1 MKKIITAMSFLLLCL
16 GFLAVP
22 GKSLAASAVV
32 EFSTDK
38 TEVKKDE
45 TVTVVCRVTS
55 KDGFNDVKM
64 KVSYD
69 SDVLQ
74 FIEGGKKVSGG
85 NGQLSIQ
92 SVGNTDAVT
101 TRTYS
106 LQFQAVGEGAAAI
119 QTDGKPKI
127 LDSEGNKLSIS
138 SNRVV
143 LSVTA
148 EEAAA
153 QGTVDPADP
162 AAVASAAPTP
172 TPVPLNT
179 NTKLKGLSFHAI
191 SMAPQFSTEVLEYT
205 IKVDCNTDKLY
216 YNAIPANG
224 KQRIRLKG
232 NEELMPGENEMKL
245 VVTAESGDKR
255 TFKLKVVK
263 ETESETKVREQQEKG
278 TSNITFSV
286 YEKDGS
292 IYIQNQ
298 YQFQVMDVK
307 DDEVIPSG
315 YVKTTVDI
323 DGKSVP
329 AYTMQNDLDNNY
341 LLMYLK
347 GASDEPTLYQ
357 YDRQEKTLQRYTG
370 TMTQKVNQG
379 GNVASELEVKPETW
393 MYGLII
399 GLSIL
404 VLALLIIILNM
415 ILRRRL
421 NRGKKELNEMDF

>member
-1 MKKIITAMSFLLLCL
+1 MSFLLLCL

-106 LQFQAVGEGAAAI
+106 LQFQAVGEGATAI
-119 QTDGKPKI
+119 QTDGNPKI
-127 LDSEGNKLSIS
+127 LDSEENKLSIS
-138 SNRVV
+138 SNRIV

-153 QGTVDPADP
+153 QGTVNPADP

-357 YDRQEKTLQRYTG
+357 YDRQEKHYS
-370 TMTQKVNQG
+370 
-379 GNVASELEVKPETW
+379 AIPE
-393 MYGLII
+393 
-399 GLSIL
+399 
-404 VLALLIIILNM
+404 
-415 ILRRRL
+415 R
-421 NRGKKELNEMDF
+421 

>member
-1 MKKIITAMSFLLLCL
+1 MAFWQ
-16 GFLAVP
+16 FP

-106 LQFQAVGEGAAAI
+106 LQFQAVGEGATAI
-119 QTDGKPKI
+119 QTDGNPKI

-138 SNRVV
+138 SNRIV

-153 QGTVDPADP
+153 QGTVNPADP
-162 AAVASAAPTP
+162 AAVASGGTDSDAR
-172 TPVPLNT
+172 VPLNT

-232 NEELMPGENEMKL
+232 NEELW
-245 VVTAESGDKR
+245 
-255 TFKLKVVK
+255 
-263 ETESETKVREQQEKG
+263 
-278 TSNITFSV
+278 
-286 YEKDGS
+286 
-292 IYIQNQ
+292 
-298 YQFQVMDVK
+298 
-307 DDEVIPSG
+307 
-315 YVKTTVDI
+315 
-323 DGKSVP
+323 P
-329 AYTMQNDLDNNY
+329 AKM
-341 LLMYLK
+341 
-347 GASDEPTLYQ
+347 
-357 YDRQEKTLQRYTG
+357 R
-370 TMTQKVNQG
+370 
-379 GNVASELEVKPETW
+379 
-393 MYGLII
+393 
-399 GLSIL
+399 
-404 VLALLIIILNM
+404 
-415 ILRRRL
+415 
-421 NRGKKELNEMDF
+421 

>member
-1 MKKIITAMSFLLLCL
+1 MSFLLLCL

-92 SVGNTDAVT
+92 SVGNTDVVT

-106 LQFQAVGEGAAAI
+106 LQFQAVGEGATAI
-119 QTDGKPKI
+119 QTDGNPKI
-127 LDSEGNKLSIS
+127 LDSEGNKLS
-138 SNRVV
+138 
-143 LSVTA
+143 
-148 EEAAA
+148 
-153 QGTVDPADP
+153 
-162 AAVASAAPTP
+162 
-172 TPVPLNT
+172 
-179 NTKLKGLSFHAI
+179 KLKGLSFHAI

-379 GNVASELEVKPETW
+379 GNVASEPEVKPETW

>member
-1 MKKIITAMSFLLLCL
+1 MKKIVFVLSFIFACL
-16 GFLAVP
+16 GFLAIP
-22 GKSLAASAVV
+22 SEIRAASAVV
-32 EFSTDK
+32 EFSASA

-45 TVTVVCRVTS
+45 MVTVICRITS

-69 SDVLQ
+69 TDILQ

-92 SVGNTDAVT
+92 SVGNEETVN

-106 LQFQAVGEGAAAI
+106 LQFQAVGEGAVVVQA
-119 QTDGKPKI
+119 DGKPRI
-127 LDSEGNKLSIS
+127 LDADGKSLSIS
-138 SNRVV
+138 SNKLV
-143 LSVTA
+143 LGVTA
-148 EEAAA
+148 NIPEDE
-153 QGTVDPADP
+153 GTAD
-162 AAVASAAPTP
+162 ATNAVVPTP
-172 TPVPLNT
+172 TPTPLNT
-179 NTKLKGLSFHAI
+179 NTKLKALSVHAI
-191 SMAPQFSTEVLEYT
+191 SMSPQFSTEVLEYT

-216 YNAIPANG
+216 YNATPANS

-232 NEELMPGENEMKL
+232 NEELMPGENEMKI

-263 ETESETKVREQQEKG
+263 ETESETKVREQEERG

-286 YEKDGS
+286 YEKEGS

-298 YQFQVMDVK
+298 YQFQVIDVK
-307 DDEVIPSG
+307 DEEVIPSG
-315 YVKTTVDI
+315 YVKTSVDI
-323 DGKSVP
+323 EGKSVP
-329 AYTMQNDLDNNY
+329 AYTMKNDLDNNY
-341 LLMYLK
+341 LLMYLR
-347 GASDEPTLYQ
+347 GAADEPTLYQ

-379 GNVASELEVKPETW
+379 GNVANELEVKPETW
-393 MYGLII
+393 MFVLVI

-404 VLALLIIILNM
+404 VLVLLIIILNM

>member
-1 MKKIITAMSFLLLCL
+1 MSFLLLCL

-106 LQFQAVGEGAAAI
+106 LQFQAVGEGATAI
-119 QTDGKPKI
+119 QTDGNPKI

-138 SNRVV
+138 SNRIV

-153 QGTVDPADP
+153 Q
-162 AAVASAAPTP
+162 
-172 TPVPLNT
+172 
-179 NTKLKGLSFHAI
+179 
-191 SMAPQFSTEVLEYT
+191 
-205 IKVDCNTDKLY
+205 
-216 YNAIPANG
+216 
-224 KQRIRLKG
+224 
-232 NEELMPGENEMKL
+232 
-245 VVTAESGDKR
+245 
-255 TFKLKVVK
+255 
-263 ETESETKVREQQEKG
+263 
-278 TSNITFSV
+278 
-286 YEKDGS
+286 
-292 IYIQNQ
+292 
-298 YQFQVMDVK
+298 
-307 DDEVIPSG
+307 
-315 YVKTTVDI
+315 
-323 DGKSVP
+323 
-329 AYTMQNDLDNNY
+329 
-341 LLMYLK
+341 
-347 GASDEPTLYQ
+347 
-357 YDRQEKTLQRYTG
+357 
-370 TMTQKVNQG
+370 
-379 GNVASELEVKPETW
+379 
-393 MYGLII
+393 
-399 GLSIL
+399 
-404 VLALLIIILNM
+404 
-415 ILRRRL
+415 
-421 NRGKKELNEMDF
+421 

>member
-1 MKKIITAMSFLLLCL
+1 MSFLLLCL

-106 LQFQAVGEGAAAI
+106 LQFQAVGEGATAI
-119 QTDGKPKI
+119 QTDGNPKI

-138 SNRVV
+138 SNRIV

-153 QGTVDPADP
+153 QGTVNPADP
-162 AAVASAAPTP
+162 AAAHNCNFPCHKITVFLYQTIY
-172 TPVPLNT
+172 N
-179 NTKLKGLSFHAI
+179 FCFQAI
-191 SMAPQFSTEVLEYT
+191 H
-205 IKVDCNTDKLY
+205 
-216 YNAIPANG
+216 IPAVPRQTIFHPAV
-224 KQRIRLKG
+224 QRRH
-232 NEELMPGENEMKL
+232 N
-245 VVTAESGDKR
+245 
-255 TFKLKVVK
+255 
-263 ETESETKVREQQEKG
+263 
-278 TSNITFSV
+278 SNRHF
-286 YEKDGS
+286 
-292 IYIQNQ
+292 
-298 YQFQVMDVK
+298 
-307 DDEVIPSG
+307 
-315 YVKTTVDI
+315 
-323 DGKSVP
+323 
-329 AYTMQNDLDNNY
+329 
-341 LLMYLK
+341 
-347 GASDEPTLYQ
+347 
-357 YDRQEKTLQRYTG
+357 R
-370 TMTQKVNQG
+370 
-379 GNVASELEVKPETW
+379 
-393 MYGLII
+393 
-399 GLSIL
+399 
-404 VLALLIIILNM
+404 
-415 ILRRRL
+415 
-421 NRGKKELNEMDF
+421 

>member
-1 MKKIITAMSFLLLCL
+1 MSFLLLCL

-32 EFSTDK
+32 EFSTDN

-106 LQFQAVGEGAAAI
+106 LQFQAVGEGATAI
-119 QTDGKPKI
+119 QTDGNPKI

-138 SNRVV
+138 SNRIV

-153 QGTVDPADP
+153 QVTVNPADP

-245 VVTAESGDKR
+245 VVTAESG
-255 TFKLKVVK
+255 
-263 ETESETKVREQQEKG
+263 
-278 TSNITFSV
+278 
-286 YEKDGS
+286 
-292 IYIQNQ
+292 
-298 YQFQVMDVK
+298 
-307 DDEVIPSG
+307 P
-315 YVKTTVDI
+315 
-323 DGKSVP
+323 
-329 AYTMQNDLDNNY
+329 
-341 LLMYLK
+341 
-347 GASDEPTLYQ
+347 
-357 YDRQEKTLQRYTG
+357 
-370 TMTQKVNQG
+370 
-379 GNVASELEVKPETW
+379 
-393 MYGLII
+393 
-399 GLSIL
+399 LS
-404 VLALLIIILNM
+404 
-415 ILRRRL
+415 
-421 NRGKKELNEMDF
+421 

>member
-1 MKKIITAMSFLLLCL
+1 MSFLLLCL

-92 SVGNTDAVT
+92 SVGNTDVVT

-106 LQFQAVGEGAAAI
+106 LQFQAVGEGATAI
-119 QTDGKPKI
+119 QTDGNPKI

-138 SNRVV
+138 SNRIV

-153 QGTVDPADP
+153 QGTVNPADP
-162 AAVASAAPTP
+162 AAPTP

-191 SMAPQFSTEVLEYT
+191 SMAPQFST
-205 IKVDCNTDKLY
+205 
-216 YNAIPANG
+216 PFF
-224 KQRIRLKG
+224 R
-232 NEELMPGENEMKL
+232 
-245 VVTAESGDKR
+245 
-255 TFKLKVVK
+255 
-263 ETESETKVREQQEKG
+263 
-278 TSNITFSV
+278 FS
-286 YEKDGS
+286 S
-292 IYIQNQ
+292 
-298 YQFQVMDVK
+298 
-307 DDEVIPSG
+307 
-315 YVKTTVDI
+315 
-323 DGKSVP
+323 
-329 AYTMQNDLDNNY
+329 A
-341 LLMYLK
+341 
-347 GASDEPTLYQ
+347 
-357 YDRQEKTLQRYTG
+357 
-370 TMTQKVNQG
+370 
-379 GNVASELEVKPETW
+379 
-393 MYGLII
+393 
-399 GLSIL
+399 
-404 VLALLIIILNM
+404 
-415 ILRRRL
+415 
-421 NRGKKELNEMDF
+421 